1 MSRFAVSVC
10 FSVQIHAQLKWGKPW
25 YNSWIVLKSIAV
37 GDANV
42 LYIVDFKK
50 SKTMLKTLWSGWLM
64 KQAVVVIGRY
74 SADDKPGL
82 KTTIEGLS
90 ESFSL

>member
-10 FSVQIHAQLKWGKPW
+10 FSVQIPVQLKWDKPW

-50 SKTMLKTLWSGWLM
+50 SKTMLKTQWSGWLM
-64 KQAVVVIGRY
+64 KQAVVAINPF